1 MVKCSNCKAEVEESK
16 IFLHERFCFQNIKYC
31 EKCNEGIVKE
41 EFDEHL
47 LMHKSKQLEENK
59 NVSSEVE
66 RNSRTLERVESSKV
80 GCQYCGFLLGYA
92 ELEEHEEMC
101 GARTTECKICGKTFT
116 YKNLD
121 NHIKSVHNM
130 DKDIY
135 KECESGSI
143 KNGFDDYKIQKP
155 NLKENF
161 NEDELRRMTSSEQI
175 AYALALSEQQNNN
188 SNSPNDIN
196 LNKKMSSSSQ
206 NIQKKG
212 TSTNLDELED
222 EYERQMYEEE
232 MRNYQ

>member
-1 MVKCSNCKAEVEESK
+1 
-16 IFLHERFCFQNIKYC
+16 
-31 EKCNEGIVKE
+31 
-41 EFDEHL
+41 
-47 LMHKSKQLEENK
+47 
-59 NVSSEVE
+59 
-66 RNSRTLERVESSKV
+66 
-80 GCQYCGFLLGYA
+80 
-92 ELEEHEEMC
+92 
-101 GARTTECKICGKTFT
+101 
-116 YKNLD
+116 
-121 NHIKSVHNM
+121 M

-196 LNKKMSSSSQ
+196 ANKNMSSASQ

-212 TSTNLDELED
+212 SSTNLDELED